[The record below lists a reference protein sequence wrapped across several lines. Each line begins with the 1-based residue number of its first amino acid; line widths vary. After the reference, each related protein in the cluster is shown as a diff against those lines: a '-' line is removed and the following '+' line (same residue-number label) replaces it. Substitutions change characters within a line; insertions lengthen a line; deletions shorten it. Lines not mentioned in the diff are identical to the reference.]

1 MHADIARALD
11 ACLLAADAGIVCDE
25 WQARALRERHKRS
38 IWLCSRQCGKSTTAA
53 LLSLHTLLYEPPSLV
68 LMLSPSLRQSQ
79 ELFRSLMVFYHK
91 LAGAAELA
99 TESALRAE
107 FRNGS
112 RVVSLPGTER
122 TVRGYSAASLVVI
135 DEASRVADD
144 LLQAIKPTLATTDGR
159 IVCLTTP
166 AGRSGWLFDLWSNGD
181 PAWDRVMVKA
191 SDCPRISRE
200 FLQQELKD
208 LGPAK
213 FAQEYDLEF
222 ADSESAAFMGELIER
237 AFSDEVRPLW

>member
-1 MHADIARALD
+1 MIGADIARGLD
-11 ACLLAADAGIVCDE
+11 PCLLARDVGIECDE

-53 LLSLHTLLYEPPSLV
+53 LLSLHTLLYETSLV

-79 ELFRSLMVFYHK
+79 ELFRSLMIYYHK
-91 LAGAAELA
+91 LDGTSELA

-112 RVVSLPGTER
+112 RVISLPGTER
-122 TVRGYSAASLVVI
+122 TVRGYSAANLVVV
-135 DEASRVADD
+135 DEAARVGND
-144 LLQAIKPTLATTDGR
+144 LLAAIKPTLATTDGR
-159 IVCLTTP
+159 IVALTTP
-166 AGRSGWLFDLWSNGD
+166 AGRSGWFYDLWTNGD
-181 PAWDRVMVKA
+181 SAWDRVMVKA
-191 SDCPRISRE
+191 GDCPRISRE

-222 ADSESAAFMGELIER
+222 ADAETAAFMGELIER